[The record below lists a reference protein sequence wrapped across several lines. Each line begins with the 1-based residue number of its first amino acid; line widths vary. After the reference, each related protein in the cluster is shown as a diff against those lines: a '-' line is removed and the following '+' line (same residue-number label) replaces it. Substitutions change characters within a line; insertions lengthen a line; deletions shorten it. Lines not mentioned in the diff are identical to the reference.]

1 MDHNIPDP
9 LSFFSSS
16 PPPTFSPTG
25 LPSLPPLLQHVLI
38 ENLMGNEHCF
48 CAAPLCLEF
57 LLSPFA
63 AYLNSPYPLT
73 FASSTVFH
81 LVNTAITKNSFLGFI
96 SPFQISIALMVS
108 KMHLALIPCHILLLF
123 MVVIIYLLSAHLD
136 HGVSWGNRHAVFV
149 FETSAPCSALM
160 D

>member
-25 LPSLPPLLQHVLI
+25 LPSLSALLQHVLI
-38 ENLMGNEHCF
+38 ENLTRDEHCF

-63 AYLNSPYPLT
+63 AYLNSPYPLK

-81 LVNTAITKNSFLGFI
+81 LVNTAITKDSFF

-108 KMHLALIPCHILLLF
+108 KMRLALITCHLLLLF
-123 MVVIIYLLSAHLD
+123 MVIIIYLLSAHLD